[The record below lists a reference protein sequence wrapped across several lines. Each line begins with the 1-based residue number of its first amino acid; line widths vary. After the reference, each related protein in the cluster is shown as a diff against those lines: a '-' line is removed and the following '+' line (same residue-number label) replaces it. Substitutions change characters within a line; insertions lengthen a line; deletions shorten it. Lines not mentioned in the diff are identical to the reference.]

1 VPRNADGSYSAP
13 AGTLVN
19 SGDTLLVSQHN
30 PFVADIATAVGNSLD
45 RDGSGGMRAALN
57 MGGNAIQNVTPGTNP
72 TDAATVSQ
80 LGSTSSVPVGSI
92 MDYAGSSAPSGW
104 LICGGQSVSRAAY
117 AALFD
122 VIGTTYGAADG
133 TTFRLPDLRGRT
145 TAGMDFSVSGLAGRL
160 SSATMTP
167 DGATLAAV
175 GGTQTHVLTTAQLPA
190 HVHTLSGTT
199 SSDGAHTHN
208 IKTLGDTG
216 PTENRPIS
224 SSGPFGDS
232 FDTGSSGAHT
242 HTLSGDTSSVG
253 SGTAHL
259 NVQPT
264 MLLNKIIRATA

>member
-1 VPRNADGSYSAP
+1 MPRNADGSYSAP
-13 AGTLVN
+13 GGTLVN

-57 MGGNAIQNVTPGTNP
+57 MGGNAIQNLTPGTNP

-80 LGSTSSVPVGSI
+80 LGSTSSVPVGAI

-104 LICGGQSVSRAAY
+104 LICGGQSISRASY
-117 AALFD
+117 AALFE
-122 VIGTTYGAADG
+122 VIGTTYGALDG

-175 GGTQTHVLTTAQLPA
+175 GGTQTHVLTTAQMPS
-190 HVHTLSGTT
+190 HTHAMTGSTNEAGSHSHIILGDNVAGAVPHPITVNSTGGGDEIET
-199 SSDGAHTHN
+199 STEGAHSHT
-208 IKTLGDTG
+208 IDAAIDATG
-216 PTENRPIS
+216 
-224 SSGPFGDS
+224 G
-232 FDTGSSGAHT
+232 
-242 HTLSGDTSSVG
+242 
-253 SGTAHL
+253 GTAHL

-264 MLLNKIIRATA
+264 MLMNKIIRATA